1 MADRYEKILGNG
13 KAKVR
18 REITE
23 TLGGPNYSSV
33 RITVSVEITCN
44 QDESTIQEAS
54 QMLHQELIILLEE
67 DVGASYEKLLDAVD
81 TAVSLNN
88 GRR

>member
-1 MADRYEKILGNG
+1 M
-13 KAKVR
+13 
-18 REITE
+18 
-23 TLGGPNYSSV
+23 
-33 RITVSVEITCN
+33 RITASVEITCN